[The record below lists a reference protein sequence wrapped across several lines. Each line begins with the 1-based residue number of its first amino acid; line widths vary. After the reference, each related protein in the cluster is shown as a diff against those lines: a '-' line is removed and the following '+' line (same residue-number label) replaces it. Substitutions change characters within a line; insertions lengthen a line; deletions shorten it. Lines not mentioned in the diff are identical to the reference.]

1 MSSPPELPV
10 LLLSLCFHENNFEK
24 RSFAR
29 LGRDVADPL
38 IAYGIIL
45 TILTIDAARKID
57 TQGPICA

>member
-29 LGRDVADPL
+29 LGRGVADPL
-38 IAYGIIL
+38 IALGDH
-45 TILTIDAARKID
+45 IDHFNY
-57 TQGPICA
+57 